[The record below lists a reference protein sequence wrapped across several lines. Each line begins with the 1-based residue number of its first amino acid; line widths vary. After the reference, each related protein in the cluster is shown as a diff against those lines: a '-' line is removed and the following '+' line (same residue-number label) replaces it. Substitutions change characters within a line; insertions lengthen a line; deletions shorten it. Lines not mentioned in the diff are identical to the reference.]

1 MRSMARMLEHLL
13 GKANT
18 VPIPVAIA
26 KILDG
31 DYACAAALGQVV
43 YWTHVAR
50 EMGRPDGWFAKTYE
64 GWYRE
69 LGIGERTMRRHIR
82 KLESI
87 EPQLIQTRTKKFE
100 GKPVLHFRANT
111 ENIAEWLTL
120 NLPVQSGQNGRND
133 PDKMSETIEPDKM
146 AGTIYREEITDRD
159 SPTGEQ
165 PAEKPVDSPKG
176 EAPKADSYVAKLYDD
191 LEGARPPIA
200 HSRRS
205 RYGSQFKEQILAG
218 VDEATLWKAEER
230 LVEAWKGT
238 PHKKLTVEQAVE
250 DVVAKFK
257 SERTDLPSEKREHI
271 SEREAPV
278 RREIEQ
284 TTAANAD
291 PNEIER
297 RAARLADNYFEML
310 ENFGRV
316 EANDDYEASVD
327 MMRRAPWMH
336 ESFISAI
343 QDRTDTLITEG
354 KGTENAR

>member
-31 DYACAAALGQVV
+31 DYACAAVLGQVV
-43 YWTHVAR
+43 YWTHVSR
-50 EMGRPDGWFAKTYE
+50 EMGRDGWFAKTYE

-69 LGIGERTMRRHIR
+69 LGIGERTMRRHVR

-87 EPQLIQTRTKKFE
+87 EPQLIETRTRKFE
-100 GKPVLHFRANT
+100 GKPVLHFVANT

-120 NLPVQSGQNGRND
+120 NLPVQSGQNGRNE
-133 PDKMSETIEPDKM
+133 PDNMAETMQPDKM
-146 AGTIYREEITDRD
+146 AGSIYREETTNRD
-159 SPTGEQ
+159 SLTGDQ
-165 PAEKPVDSPKG
+165 PAEKPVDSPK
-176 EAPKADSYVAKLYDD
+176 ADVYVARLYDD
-191 LEGARPPIA
+191 LEDARPPIA

-218 VDEATLWKAEER
+218 VSQEILWQAEER
-230 LVEAWKGT
+230 LVEAWTGT

-250 DVVAKFK
+250 DVLKTSSLGGDPVTSQA
-257 SERTDLPSEKREHI
+257 SPADREG
-271 SEREAPV
+271 P
-278 RREIEQ
+278 RRRQIEQ

-291 PNEIER
+291 PDDIER
-297 RAARLADNYFEML
+297 RAARLANNYFEML

-343 QDRTDTLITEG
+343 QDRADALITEG
-354 KGTENAR
+354 KGAENAR